1 MRGGVPPTPA
11 VSTGLSLTIHGAR
24 GSMAVAGARYRR
36 FGGNTTCF
44 HVPIAARE
52 HLVIDAGTGLRG
64 VERALGAGPHRFTFL
79 LTHYHWDH
87 IQGLPLFAPL
97 HDPDSDIT
105 FIGPPTD
112 EGGVGDVL
120 RGVIRP
126 PWFPV
131 DLASVGATTTY
142 ADIETS
148 MRFGPIDVRSVPLH
162 HPQGSTGF
170 RLRGPRR
177 AVVIATDHEHGDPA
191 SDAGLARV
199 ARGADVLVHDGQYTA
214 PEYEARGGWGH
225 STPEGAVDAALAARV
240 TRLVLTSHDPDH
252 GDDDVEA
259 MVAAARVRFPLTA
272 AAHEGMT
279 IAL

>member
-1 MRGGVPPTPA
+1 MPA
-11 VSTGLSLTIHGAR
+11 VSDGLSLTIRGAR

-44 HVPIAARE
+44 HLPLGPRE
-52 HLVIDAGTGLRG
+52 HLVVDAGTGLRG
-64 VERALGAGPHRFTFL
+64 VERALDPGPHRFTFL
-79 LTHYHWDH
+79 FTHYHWDH
-87 IQGLPLFAPL
+87 IQGLPVFAPL
-97 HDPDSDIT
+97 HDPESDIT
-105 FIGPPTD
+105 FVGPPAA
-112 EGGVGDVL
+112 EGSVHDVL

-131 DLASVGATTTY
+131 DLASVGATTKY
-142 ADIETS
+142 ADVEPS
-148 MRFGPIDVRSVPLH
+148 MRFGPVMVRSASLH
-162 HPQGSTGF
+162 HPQGSTGY
-170 RLRGPRR
+170 LLEGPRR
-177 AVVIATDHEHGDPA
+177 SVVIATDHEHGDRDR
-191 SDAGLARV
+191 DAVLTRL

-214 PEYEARGGWGH
+214 SEYEDRTGWGH
-225 STPEGAVDAALAARV
+225 STPDGAVDAAVEAEV

-259 MVAAARVRFPLTA
+259 MVAAARVRFPLTT